1 LTEEECPIRVFFFRD
16 HEKPGVNAAGGA
28 PDRRP
33 ATWRGTARDGAAG
46 LWGATAGFGVCPWA
60 ATHHATW
67 ADGLLTMKAR
77 VT

>member
-1 LTEEECPIRVFFFRD
+1 MTEEKHLIRVLFFRD
-16 HEKPGVNAAGGA
+16 HEKPGVNAADGRRAGA
-28 PDRRP
+28 
-33 ATWRGTARDGAAG
+33 WGW

>member
-1 LTEEECPIRVFFFRD
+1 LTEEKHPIRVLFFRD
-16 HEKPGVNAAGGA
+16 HEKPGVNATGGA
-28 PDRRP
+28 RN
-33 ATWRGTARDGAAG
+33 GDGW